1 MSDKPVFSSAV
12 SMDPTAGIVSTNK
25 VLSNTYWLLG
35 LTLAF
40 SALTATLSVLMNLP
54 QWMALVLMLVGFG
67 LLFVVHKMADS
78 AKGLPAIFAF
88 TGVWGASI
96 GPMLSFYLAMENGPT
111 MVLQALGGT
120 ALIFFSLSAYALNTK
135 KDFSYLGGFL
145 MTGLIVAVVAMIAN
159 IFLAIPALSITISAV
174 VIMIMAGLIL
184 FDTSRIIQGGE
195 TNYIRATVGLYTAV
209 DEGHTVRQ
217 VFFHSAGVSSAVH
230 RDARPG
236 WNKLA
241 ERTGAEFLL
250 CSQAVEEHGIVIE
263 PPFVVGGLGALVEAA
278 VKADKVLSFV

>member
-1 MSDKPVFSSAV
+1 MSNKPVFSSAV
-12 SMDPTAGIVSTNK
+12 NMDPAASIASTNK

-40 SALTATLSVLMNLP
+40 SAFTAMVSVMMNLP
-54 QWMALVLMLVGFG
+54 QSMAFILMLVGFG

-88 TGVWGASI
+88 TGVMGASL
-96 GPMLSFYLAMENGPT
+96 GPMLSFYLAMENGPS

-120 ALIFFSLSAYALNTK
+120 ALIFFSLSAYALSSK

-159 IFLAIPALSITISAV
+159 IFLAIPLLSITISAV
-174 VIMIMAGLIL
+174 VVIIMSGLIL

-195 TNYIRATVGLYTAV
+195 TNYIRATVGLYLSIFNIFVHLLHLLAV
-209 DEGHTVRQ
+209 
-217 VFFHSAGVSSAVH
+217 F
-230 RDARPG
+230 
-236 WNKLA
+236 
-241 ERTGAEFLL
+241 TG
-250 CSQAVEEHGIVIE
+250 G
-263 PPFVVGGLGALVEAA
+263 
-278 VKADKVLSFV
+278 DD